1 MHFAICLFSTWMKP
15 EPWCFRLL
23 LLTLKRPFL
32 LSTKPASLRVKSFDF
47 QTIAFDVGFK
57 RLFKKPEN

>member
-1 MHFAICLFSTWMKP
+1 MLPASPFDSEEA
-15 EPWCFRLL
+15 
-23 LLTLKRPFL
+23 FL

-47 QTIAFDVGFK
+47 PTIAFDVGFK